1 MSGTIQLPCVRQTS
15 PLTLVPHRRHRPR
28 EHGCLAETCASEGA
42 DDTTHGEPRPDTK
55 AACAR
60 VARTRDPLTTAEA
73 LAHALTD
80 PLVAAER
87 GTFDGLAR
95 DLHAAFAV
103 VSPVAGDRFAA
114 RLAICVGA
122 LGAAEI
128 EWTPPTLPPHGPDAL
143 LASAG
148 NPVAAPR
155 DNHNGRVNSPPADVP
170 PVAITGSRG
179 AQEETR
185 MRTITPHGPSRR
197 ATGEAPARPNWRRQL
212 AAVAAELAADEA
224 IREKTRRPIRA
235 GTVAAPS
242 PAMAAAPGP
251 EPDLDAIR
259 ARRAQIIDAD
269 HERRAAAEAAL
280 AERDTLRDRIAT
292 LRGEQVTLR
301 RERDQIAEDQAT
313 AFTAEAREGLAALA
327 TELARLDGQHG
338 DTLARVEAELA
349 ALDQRPEVTALLEW
363 RGRQGGARIRTE
375 GAVGWH
381 RRRPEAAAATAPA
394 IAAGQLGK
402 VRDQRQSAA
411 HASHHDPAYPVLQ
424 DTVEQRTGD
433 VKRRPL
439 LDAVERARQL
449 LRAGDAE
456 NAIAVLSGVDVRG
469 VGREVERQLVGV
481 LFAAAETAARAQ
493 GMDDFR
499 YLRLDRGVRVLLACE
514 AATAYGVDGA
524 APTPVYRVVAATGGA
539 DERFQTGQPVA
550 TRLAERAQPR
560 RSRS

>member
-1 MSGTIQLPCVRQTS
+1 MSGMIQLPCVRQTS
-15 PLTLVPHRRHRPR
+15 PLTLAPHRRHRPR

-42 DDTTHGEPRPDTK
+42 DDATHGEPRLDTR

-73 LAHALTD
+73 LARALAD
-80 PLVAAER
+80 PLIAAER

-114 RLAICVGA
+114 RLATCVGA

-128 EWTPPTLPPHGPDAL
+128 EWTPPTLPPHGPDARR
-143 LASAG
+143 ASAG
-148 NPVAAPR
+148 NLVAAPR
-155 DNHNGRVNSPPADVP
+155 DSHTGGIEPPPVSVP

-185 MRTITPHGPSRR
+185 MRTITPHRPSRR
-197 ATGEAPARPNWRRQL
+197 AKGEAPARPNWRRQL

-224 IREKTRRPIRA
+224 IREETRRPIRTA
-235 GTVAAPS
+235 TVAAPS

-251 EPDLDAIR
+251 MPDLDAIR
-259 ARRAQIIDAD
+259 ARRTQIIDAD
-269 HERRAAAEAAL
+269 RERRAAAEAAL

-292 LRGEQVTLR
+292 LRDELVTLR
-301 RERDQIAEDQAT
+301 RERDQIAGDQAT
-313 AFTAEAREGLAALA
+313 AFTAEAREGLGALA
-327 TELARLDGQHG
+327 MELARMGGQHG
-338 DTLARVEAELA
+338 ASLARVEAELA
-349 ALDQRPEVTALLEW
+349 TLDRRPEVAALLDW
-363 RGRQGGARIRTE
+363 RVRQGGARTHTE
-375 GAVGWH
+375 GTVGWH
-381 RRRPEAAAATAPA
+381 RRRPEATTAAAPA
-394 IAAGQLGK
+394 IAAGQSGA

-411 HASHHDPAYPVLQ
+411 QASHHDPAYPVLQ
-424 DTVEQRTGD
+424 DTVGQRTGD

-439 LDAVERARQL
+439 LDAVERARRL

-499 YLRLDRGVRVLLACE
+499 YLRLERGIRVLLACE
-514 AATAYGVDGA
+514 SATAYGVDGA
-524 APTPVYRVVAATGGA
+524 APIPVYRVVAATGGA
-539 DERFQTGQPVA
+539 GERFQAGQPVA

-560 RSRS
+560 RARS